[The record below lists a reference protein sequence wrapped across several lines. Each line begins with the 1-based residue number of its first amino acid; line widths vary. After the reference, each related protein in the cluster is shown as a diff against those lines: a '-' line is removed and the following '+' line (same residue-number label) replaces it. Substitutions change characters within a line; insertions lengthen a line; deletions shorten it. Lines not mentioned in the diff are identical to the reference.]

1 MTISA
6 TNPFANISGISSTPS
21 SSSSGSTATSSGVQ
35 ISSGVGTSSGSTP
48 PSVSGLTSGINSA
61 AIINALVAANAA
73 STQVIEGQE
82 LTAKAQQTAL
92 TEFNT
97 KMLLA
102 QLDLSALQSKS
113 TYQNWQATSSNTSAI
128 STSSAGGA
136 AVAGTYEINVVQV
149 AAAEQLA
156 TAGQSSATA
165 AVGAGT
171 IQLQVGN
178 GPASSL
184 DFSAGGS
191 LDDIATAINNANV
204 GIIASVV
211 NDGSSTPY
219 RLVLQSAKTGAA
231 NTILATGS
239 GSLSSLFSGMST
251 LTNGADAEVSIGGA
265 TAGTSAITLTQASNT
280 FTNVV
285 PGVNIVAQQ
294 PANNISVTVA
304 SDPTAATTA
313 ITNFVTDYNAAVTYF
328 NQNSQYNSS
337 TNSGGPLIADSDLRA
352 NLNSIT
358 EALTS
363 AVPGLPAS
371 MNNLNDLGITI
382 NESDGTLAINQATLT
397 AALQSDPGDAMK
409 MFTNGATSTNSAVQ
423 FANLT
428 SATNISNPF
437 TVNVTTA
444 AAQAVVKSTG
454 FIAASTTIDDS
465 NNSLDLT
472 INGQQIGVTLT
483 NGTYTASQLA
493 SQVQSAVN
501 AAVPDPGDDIAVS
514 LDGSAL
520 DLRSVYYGSNQSI
533 QVQSSSS
540 AAGVLGLST
549 AQATGTDVAGTID
562 GIAATG
568 QGQLLTGATGSAA
581 DGLTLQISAS
591 APVSGVTVTAYKG
604 LAEQAND
611 LFNQVT
617 DSTSGSLATEENAL
631 NTTITDLSGQVTKQ
645 NSVLAQQRIMYQAE
659 FTEMETLI
667 AGYQSQSTY
676 LTALS
681 NATTNSNSNTSVG

>member
-1 MTISA
+1 MTIAA
-6 TNPFANISGISSTPS
+6 TNPFANIAGISSS
-21 SSSSGSTATSSGVQ
+21 SSSTSSGSTAATALGSSSGAV
-35 ISSGVGTSSGSTP
+35 P
-48 PSVSGLTSGINSA
+48 PSVSGLSSGINSA

-73 STQVIEGQE
+73 STQVIQGQE
-82 LTAKAQQTAL
+82 LTAQAQQTAL
-92 TEFNT
+92 TQFNT

-102 QLDLSALQSKS
+102 QLDISALNSKS

-128 STSSAGGA
+128 TTSSAGGA
-136 AVAGTYEINVVQV
+136 AVAGTYELNVVQV

-165 AVGAGT
+165 AAGAGT
-171 IQLQVGN
+171 IQLQVGT
-178 GPASSL
+178 GPVSSL

-191 LDDIATAINNANV
+191 LNDMATAINNANI

-251 LTNGADAEVSIGGA
+251 LTTGADAEVSIGGA

-313 ITNFVTDYNAAVTYF
+313 ITNFVTDYNAALTYF

-337 TNSGGPLIADSDLRA
+337 TNSGGPLIADSGLRA

-363 AVPGLPAS
+363 AVPGLPS
-371 MNNLNDLGITI
+371 TMNNLNSLGITI
-382 NESDGTLAINQATLT
+382 NESDGTLVINQATLKS
-397 AALQSDPGDAMK
+397 ALGSDPGDVMK
-409 MFTNGATSTNSAVQ
+409 MFTNGATSSNSAVQ

-428 SATNISNPF
+428 TATNIDSPF

-444 AAQAVVKSTG
+444 AAQAVLGSTG
-454 FIAASTTIDDS
+454 PVAGSTTIDDS
-465 NNSLDLT
+465 NNSLDLL

-493 SQVQSAVN
+493 TQVQSAVN
-501 AAVPDPGDDIAVS
+501 AAVPDTGDDIAVS
-514 LDGSAL
+514 LNGSAL
-520 DLRSVYYGSNQSI
+520 DLRSTYYGANQS
-533 QVQSSSS
+533 VQLLPSSS
-540 AAGVLGLST
+540 ALGVLGLST
-549 AQATGTDVAGTID
+549 AQATGTDVAGTIN
-562 GIAATG
+562 GVAATG
-568 QGQLLTGATGSAA
+568 NGQLLTGAAGSAA
-581 DGLTLQISAS
+581 DGLALRITAS

-604 LAEQAND
+604 LAQQAND

-617 DSTSGSLATEENAL
+617 DSTTGSLANEENAL
-631 NTTITDLSGQVTKQ
+631 STTITDLTGQVTSQ
-645 NSVLAQQRIMYQAE
+645 NALLAQQRIMYQAE

-681 NATTNSNSNTSVG
+681 NANSSSTSSSGAVG